1 MDKLLS
7 GRRVLVVEDE
17 MMVLMMIEDMLADLG
32 CESVTAAATV
42 DQALALI
49 DAQAFD
55 AAMLDMNLNDN
66 KTHAVADALAA
77 RGVPF
82 VFSTGYS
89 ARDVREGYR
98 DRPLLKKP
106 FQYEEL
112 VEVLTRLLSR
122 SSGDNGRLKKPSL
135 QGVPTDDE

>member
-7 GRRVLVVEDE
+7 GRSILVVEDE
-17 MMVLMMIEDMLADLG
+17 MLVLLNVEDMLADLG
-32 CESVTAAATV
+32 CESVSAAANV

-55 AAMLDMNLNDN
+55 AAMLDVNLDGR
-66 KTHAVADALAA
+66 KSYAVADALAA

-89 ARDVREGYR
+89 GESLDDGYR
-98 DRPLLKKP
+98 DRPVLGKPYRDVQLVKALTGLLRP
-106 FQYEEL
+106 
-112 VEVLTRLLSR
+112 
-122 SSGDNGRLKKPSL
+122 
-135 QGVPTDDE
+135 